1 MGQIKHPQLAYYELR
16 QLSDELGA
24 VLQAVRE
31 RNYGTAEG
39 KLRALCDRY
48 SGCAESYALW
58 LAEYER
64 NEKAQSLL
72 LNFD

>member
-64 NEKAQSLL
+64 NEKAQSAVHK
-72 LNFD
+72 FD